1 MPEVKPAHITLG
13 KRQATIGKTSGSGV
27 LPYLLS
33 IVRKADYSMA
43 TKSPEARR
51 PTLDRTHPLF
61 PWAVWALGALLFFYA
76 FFHRVAP
83 AVMVNELMRDFA
95 VGGAILGTLSA
106 FYFYPYAA
114 LQIPLGLMLDKWGP
128 RRVLTVA
135 AAFCGLGSLVFATAD
150 NLVIAYVGRAMIG
163 AGSAFGWIGTLTL
176 ISIWFPRHQFSL
188 LAGLTAMIGMSG
200 AVGGQAPLATIIH
213 AFGWRE
219 TLSVA
224 ALYGGI
230 LAIAF
235 WLIVRDPAGSS
246 PKTSRQT
253 TGGTIW
259 NNLREVLSEVQI
271 WYVGFIL
278 AMVSLPLLTFASLW
292 GVPYMMSA
300 YGMTRTEAASST
312 SLLLI
317 GWAIGAPLF
326 GWLSDRIRSRKI
338 PLLFS
343 TMGSTAAILA
353 LVYVPGLPVNAVLF
367 LIFFNGFAGGAAVI
381 AYATG
386 REHIRPAVSGATMGT
401 MNCLTISVSAVF
413 QPVMGWILDLF
424 WDGRMEAGARIY
436 SIEAYQMAFLCFA
449 VCGVAAIIASILV
462 KETECRQI
470 VGN

>member
-1 MPEVKPAHITLG
+1 M
-13 KRQATIGKTSGSGV
+13 S
-27 LPYLLS
+27 
-33 IVRKADYSMA
+33 
-43 TKSPEARR
+43 TKSPDARR
-51 PTLDRTHPLF
+51 PTLGRTHPLF
-61 PWAVWALGALLFFYA
+61 PWAVWGLGALLFFYA

-114 LQIPLGLMLDKWGP
+114 LQIPLGIMLDKWGP
-128 RRVLTVA
+128 RRVLTAA

-176 ISIWFPRHQFSL
+176 VSIWFPRSRFSL

-200 AVGGQAPLATIIH
+200 AVGGQAPLAAMIH

-235 WLIVRDPAGSS
+235 WTVVRNPTQTSPETSKQPA
-246 PKTSRQT
+246 
-253 TGGTIW
+253 GGTIW
-259 NNLREVLSEVQI
+259 NNLREVLSVPQI
-271 WYVGFIL
+271 WYVGFII
-278 AMVSLPLLTFASLW
+278 AMVSVPLLTFASLW
-292 GVPYMMSA
+292 GVPYMMSV
-300 YGMTRTEAASST
+300 YGMARTEAASST

-317 GWAIGAPLF
+317 GWAVGAPLF
-326 GWLSDRIRSRKI
+326 GWLSDRIRSRRI

-343 TMGSTAAILA
+343 TIGSTASILVV
-353 LVYVPGLPVNAVLF
+353 VYVPNLPVNVILY
-367 LIFFNGFAGGAAVI
+367 LIFFNGFAGGAAVV

-386 REHIRPAVSGATMGT
+386 REHIRPAVSGTTMGV
-401 MNCLTISVSAVF
+401 MNCLAMGVSAVF

-424 WDGRMEAGARIY
+424 WDGRMDAGARIY

-449 VCGVAAIIASILV
+449 VCGAMAIIASILV
-462 KETECRQI
+462 KETGCQQ
-470 VGN
+470 VAGN